1 MSYLGKEK
9 HTKTHNMAF
18 KLKHSNISP
27 LKINSTLVGGARMAS
42 KGFAD
47 VRGSYHTGSDVS
59 TQGSTTEESVIESKA
74 KTCTE
79 QGLEGDALVE
89 CEAAAKLLSDENADK
104 ILNTDAV

>member
-1 MSYLGKEK
+1 
-9 HTKTHNMAF
+9 MAF

-59 TQGSTTEESVIESKA
+59 AQGSTTEESVIESKA

-79 QGLEGDALVE
+79 QGLEGEALVE
-89 CEAAAKLLSDENADK
+89 CEAIAKLKQDEDVSTVSTNAD
-104 ILNTDAV
+104 LVE